1 MVALEGFRL
10 QVRALLVR
18 DLRATA
24 YRLNPL
30 KPVTRC
36 LLSLAHER
44 AETTV
49 SRNLGVA
56 LCKRAFAC
64 RADLGRLPACRC
76 VRALLAGAWGGRSL
90 RLRHRRARGPDHV
103 DGGARREG
111 PAGGRRLLVGQHEG

>member
-10 QVRALLVR
+10 EAVRHRARLTSRQCPYLTADACSLL
-18 DLRATA
+18 
-24 YRLNPL
+24 
-30 KPVTRC
+30 

-44 AETTV
+44 AETTI

-64 RADLGRLPACRC
+64 RADLGRLPSCRR
-76 VRALLAGAWGGRSL
+76 VRALSAGVWRGPGL

-103 DGGARREG
+103 DGGA
-111 PAGGRRLLVGQHEG
+111 